1 MLDMSNVLIIFKQLS
16 GCPESVVNSEIPMV
30 QTAIFKLN
38 DLLDF
43 DKIKP
48 CDIPACEYAAACCAV
63 YDYVCKEAC
72 KEKLITNAEG
82 KASLKDDLT
91 HRIPAALELKL
102 SALEAIR
109 ALTVNTDFLF
119 ETI

>member
-1 MLDMSNVLIIFKQLS
+1 MLDMSNVMMIFKQLS
-16 GCPESVVNSEIPMV
+16 GCPESVVNSELPTV
-30 QTAIFKLN
+30 HTAVFKLKAM
-38 DLLDF
+38 LDF

-48 CDIPACEYAAACCAV
+48 CDIPSCEYAAACCAV

-82 KASLKDDLT
+82 KASMKEDLT
-91 HRIPAALELKL
+91 HRIPAAHELKL

-109 ALTVNTDFLF
+109 GLTASTDFLF
-119 ETI
+119 EAI